1 MIRVCYTTVMCP
13 IDLEFV
19 KTFLHTYTIYGT
31 PDKLL
36 NELIQRFYV
45 VRKLTMNVEEF
56 NIRSRIIQIQVI
68 NVLQL
73 WVNIHGEFKG

>member
-1 MIRVCYTTVMCP
+1 MCP

-19 KTFLHTYTIYGT
+19 KTFLHTFTIYGT
-31 PDKLL
+31 PEKLL
-36 NELIQRFYV
+36 NKLIQRFYV

-56 NIRSRIIQIQVI
+56 NIRSRIIQFQVI

-73 WVNIHGEFKG
+73 WVNIHGEFIG

>member
-1 MIRVCYTTVMCP
+1 MCP

-19 KTFLHTYTIYGT
+19 KTFLHTFTIYGT
-31 PDKLL
+31 PEKLL
-36 NELIQRFYV
+36 NKLIQRFYV

-56 NIRSRIIQIQVI
+56 NIRSRIIQFQVI

-73 WVNIHGEFKG
+73 WVNIPGEFKG

>member
-1 MIRVCYTTVMCP
+1 MCP

-31 PDKLL
+31 PEKLL

-45 VRKLTMNVEEF
+45 VQNPTMNIKEF
-56 NIRSRIIQIQVI
+56 NIRSRMIQVQMI
-68 NVLQL
+68 NVLRL
-73 WVNIHGEFKG
+73 WVVFPMVDYPSIYAN

>member
-1 MIRVCYTTVMCP
+1 MCP

-19 KTFLHTYTIYGT
+19 KTFLHTFTNYGT
-31 PDKLL
+31 PEKLL
-36 NELIQRFYV
+36 NKLIQRFYV

-56 NIRSRIIQIQVI
+56 NIRSRIIQFQVI

-73 WVNIHGEFKG
+73 WVNIHGEFIG

>member
-1 MIRVCYTTVMCP
+1 MCP